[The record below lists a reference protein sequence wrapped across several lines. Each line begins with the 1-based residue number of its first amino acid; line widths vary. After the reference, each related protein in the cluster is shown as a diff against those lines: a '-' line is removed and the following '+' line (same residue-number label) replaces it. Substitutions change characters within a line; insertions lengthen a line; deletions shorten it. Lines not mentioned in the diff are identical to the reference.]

1 MPDVTIATEI
11 GTLLVL
17 AALVVLVA
25 LVVVAAHGWPGEA
38 GVDDLDRVAGRLRD
52 VRGLDLRRVG
62 DRLTLSR
69 GAVVVTVWT
78 SGSGR
83 LHLRETGGPYEA
95 PGGVEETARRA
106 LALLGGVP

>member
-38 GVDDLDRVAGRLRD
+38 GVDAFAGRVQL
-52 VRGLDLRRVG
+52 GLWEVA
-62 DRLTLSR
+62 S
-69 GAVVVTVWT
+69 
-78 SGSGR
+78 
-83 LHLRETGGPYEA
+83 
-95 PGGVEETARRA
+95 
-106 LALLGGVP
+106 